1 MLNKHTFIKCFQS
14 VLCIALSS
22 LAQAETKAGQENE
35 NEKRCQR

>member
-1 MLNKHTFIKCFQS
+1 LQAELRGEYNSFVCF
-14 VLCIALSS
+14 ALSS